1 MRFDGKVCLVT
12 GAGSGIGRATAIGF
26 AERGGS
32 VAVADVNGEA
42 AEKVAAEIAAGGGTA
57 IGFAADMSRPS
68 DVDMMVAR
76 AVKEFGR
83 LDVLHNNAFGV
94 PPELRDKRL
103 ARIADTDQAVWDYTI
118 QVGLTAVMQAT
129 RAALPVMREQGGG
142 AIVNTASISGLFA
155 DYGIAA
161 YNVMKAGV
169 VNLTRGTAIEY
180 ARYGIR
186 CNCICPGAI
195 DTPLLQ
201 RSFSIQGFAEQTRAA
216 IPMGRLGRPEEMAN
230 VVLFLASDLASYVTG
245 AAFVADGGLTA
256 QTGIPTRFRDTN

>member
-26 AERGGS
+26 AQRGGKVVVS
-32 VAVADVNGEA
+32 DVNGTSAEA
-42 AEKVAAEIAAGGGTA
+42 VRAEIAASGGTA
-57 IGFAADMSRPS
+57 IAIVADMAIPA
-68 DVDMMVAR
+68 DIDAMVTR
-76 AVKEFGR
+76 TVQEFGR

-94 PPELRDKRL
+94 PAALREKRL
-103 ARIADTDQAVWDYTI
+103 ARVADTDQAVWDYTI

-129 RAALPVMREQGGG
+129 RAALPIMRQQGGG

-195 DTPLLQ
+195 NTPLLQ
-201 RSFSIQGFAEQTRAA
+201 RSFSIPGFAEQTRAA
-216 IPMGRLGRPEEMAN
+216 IPMGRLGQPEEMAN

-256 QTGIPTRFRDTN
+256 QTGIPTRFRDSN